1 MVERYVG
8 ARSAEE
14 MAMIDIDGVE
24 IRAGKLV
31 GVLET
36 TQALDKHWTK
46 AREIARALCV
56 PAVLIRYE
64 LNMPQP
70 TCEGCDACE
79 GCGAPKN
86 HPDLRIAKFDIRKF
100 GVDGKIV
107 WTENDLTPEEFWPW
121 LYKLPNE
128 EPPIGRRWVGK

>member
-8 ARSAEE
+8 SRNADE
-14 MAMIDIDGVE
+14 MSMIDIDGVE

-36 TQALDKHWTK
+36 TQAYEKPWTK

-56 PAVLIRYE
+56 PAVLVRYE

-70 TCEGCDACE
+70 ECEE
-79 GCGAPKN
+79 CGAPKN
-86 HPDLRIAKFDIRKF
+86 HPHLRIAKFDIRKF

-128 EPPIGRRWVGK
+128 EPPIGHRWVGK